1 MSGGQIESAVDAH
14 AGNAP
19 KPRTSAAAADREQH
33 ERHDVAN
40 ADAAADETARVRRL
54 HDDVE
59 SVVGVQ

>member
-1 MSGGQIESAVDAH
+1 MNGPIECVH
-14 AGNAP
+14 CIGRAGNAP
-19 KPRTSAAAADREQH
+19 EPTIPGTAADSQQH
-33 ERHDVAN
+33 ERHGVAN